1 VHYENHAPFAQVT
14 ELEREIDVSH
24 WGNVYFEERYSLRHA
39 GARIAGEWSR
49 FDLMTRPAEFAR
61 TAIPGLAASLPPSA
75 RALYY
80 RDAIG
85 NISSSGG
92 LCSLGCWLAECGG
105 KCF

>member
-1 VHYENHAPFAQVT
+1 VAADSLAGPCLRLLTAPPAAACPPAPHTPLLAQ
-14 ELEREIDVSH
+14 
-24 WGNVYFEERYSLRHA
+24 RHA